1 MMVSTRGRYALRLL
15 LDIAEYQDADGFVP
29 LKDAADRQEISK
41 KYAEQIVNI
50 PGVSLI
56 LESKGG
62 KNGGYRLSK
71 SPSECTVGEIIHAA
85 EGSLSPVSC
94 IADGSVTCDRRATCA
109 VMSVWQGLDDV
120 INEYLDGITL
130 QDLLDKKASF
140 DGGNDYVI

>member
-1 MMVSTRGRYALRLL
+1 MSKNRFQLVSFWLL
-15 LDIAEYQDADGFVP
+15 FCLVFTTGCTKAKAEVLP
-29 LKDAADRQEISK
+29 EEISK
-41 KYAEQIVNI
+41 KYAEQIVTI

-94 IADGSVTCDRRATCA
+94 IADGSVACDRRATCA
-109 VMSVWQGLDDV
+109 VMSVWQGLDNV

-130 QDLLDKKASF
+130 QDLLDEKASF

>member
-29 LKDAADRQEISK
+29 LQEISK
-41 KYAEQIVNI
+41 KYAEQIVTI

-94 IADGSVTCDRRATCA
+94 IADGSVACDRRATCA
-109 VMSVWQGLDDV
+109 VMSVWQGLDNV